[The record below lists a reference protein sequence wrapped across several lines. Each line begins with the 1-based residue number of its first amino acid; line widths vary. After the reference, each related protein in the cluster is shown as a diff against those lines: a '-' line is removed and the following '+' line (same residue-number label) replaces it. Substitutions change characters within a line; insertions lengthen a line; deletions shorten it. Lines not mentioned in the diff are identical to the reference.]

1 MKLKDLTAAVSSL
14 LSRAQGVDAAVRAEV
29 DSLKAKLDGAVT
41 QLTADLAT
49 ATTTIGEL
57 TKANESL
64 SIAANGITTS
74 LDASLSALQ
83 LETKPDA
90 SALDKIAA
98 LQSAVSNT
106 LAKLNVAPEA
116 IPAAK
121 PSDTNKPA
129 GSKTMTIKEFNALN
143 AAQKMAFTK
152 EINLGAAKLTE

>member
-1 MKLKDLTAAVSSL
+1 MNLKDLTAAVSSL
-14 LSRAQGVDAAVRAEV
+14 LGRAQGVDAAVRAEV

-98 LQSAVSNT
+98 RLVNI
-106 LAKLNVAPEA
+106 V
-116 IPAAK
+116 
-121 PSDTNKPA
+121 NK
-129 GSKTMTIKEFNALN
+129 
-143 AAQKMAFTK
+143 
-152 EINLGAAKLTE
+152 